1 MSAVQ
6 NGVDAVVVVESEHEI
21 VPYRV
26 RKALAVD
33 RRKKIKTIQGKKSIF
48 LKARLF
54 SSPKVGFGLTFG
66 CRFFL
71 GRRLTFGFGCRFL
84 LGRRLTF

>member
-6 NGVDAVVVVESEHEI
+6 NGVDAVVVVVESEHEI

-48 LKARLF
+48 LKILNNVLNVCVDFRYAACTG
-54 SSPKVGFGLTFG
+54 SASGVVGVVSVGVHTE
-66 CRFFL
+66 
-71 GRRLTFGFGCRFL
+71 T
-84 LGRRLTF
+84 